1 MRGKKQIYCTGIYLA
16 VYNKS
21 NMLQKQAISDALKS
35 IPDPEIGVSIVDL
48 GLIYDIGIDEKRGNV
63 RVLMTLTSI
72 GCPLFDLIATPIR
85 DALEKLPGVK
95 SVEVDL
101 TFEPP
106 WTMDRMSKEAK
117 EQLGF
122 I

>member
-1 MRGKKQIYCTGIYLA
+1 
-16 VYNKS
+16 
-21 NMLQKQAISDALKS
+21 MLQKQAISDALKS